1 MIVAAAEEFW
11 TMKAVGRRISSGR
24 MPLTCTARKQKP
36 APHFAVMPL
45 ACTIMPRRPA
55 FSGRYGK
62 GRCFMRRNIIAGL
75 ALLFWG
81 AGLTASAVA
90 QQPVKLGVLNDQ
102 TGLYADLTGMGSVH
116 AARMAVE
123 DYGGKVLGRPIE
135 VIFADHQNKPD
146 IGASI
151 ARQWIENDAVNVIL
165 DLPNSA
171 VGLAVREVTRT
182 HDAVDIN

>member
-1 MIVAAAEEFW
+1 
-11 TMKAVGRRISSGR
+11 
-24 MPLTCTARKQKP
+24 
-36 APHFAVMPL
+36 
-45 ACTIMPRRPA
+45 
-55 FSGRYGK
+55 
-62 GRCFMRRNIIAGL
+62 MRRNIIAAL
-75 ALLFWG
+75 ALLSWG

-146 IGASI
+146 IGANL
-151 ARQWIENDAVNVIL
+151 ARHSRSADFLTAHRTTRALLHFRTLPPAGANGLIQALNDSDIDESFFAMSTC
-165 DLPNSA
+165 DL
-171 VGLAVREVTRT
+171 
-182 HDAVDIN
+182 H